1 MAVIGKVPQE
11 NFGESL
17 HRVVSADAP
26 KASAWTNAST
36 GAALDALISV
46 DSSREFQVYDAL
58 RAGFGTA
65 ATVDTLSR
73 GKTNLR
79 PWVLRF
85 RAVAEDT
92 AKGTSF
98 EEDHTADA
106 GAILKTVSLDVND
119 EGEVT
124 HVVHRAGA
132 PGL

>member
-1 MAVIGKVPQE
+1 MENCLFFSPKDIVPQLTRSE
-11 NFGESL
+11 VHGKGIGTRARTS
-17 HRVVSADAP
+17 
-26 KASAWTNAST
+26 
-36 GAALDALISV
+36 AALDALISV
-46 DSSREFQVYDAL
+46 DSRREFQVYAAL
-58 RAGFGTA
+58 RAGFSTA

-79 PWVLRF
+79 PWVLSF